1 MALEMGTIDAVE
13 WVSPVY
19 DMPLGFHKVAKYY
32 YTGWQEPMGDCQ
44 LLVNQKA
51 LEKLPTDLQ
60 AILEAAARL
69 AGENFQNKGFYEN
82 ARIWAELKAQFP
94 DVQVRDFPADVIA
107 ALKKATNEIL
117 DEEAAKDPMFKEIL
131 DSQRAFLKIGREWNK
146 ISTVA
151 YINNVS
157 GIAGESAANPIS
169 ADSSGTTSSDSASSE
184 NHSAASDSNAT
195 DGKNLGATK

>member
-1 MALEMGTIDAVE
+1 
-13 WVSPVY
+13 
-19 DMPLGFHKVAKYY
+19 
-32 YTGWQEPMGDCQ
+32 MGDCQ
-44 LLVNQKA
+44 LLVYQKA
-51 LEKLPTDLQ
+51 LEKLPADLQ

-157 GIAGESAANPIS
+157 GIAGESIANPIS
-169 ADSSGTTSSDSASSE
+169 AGSSGATSSDSASSE
-184 NHSAASDSNAT
+184 NHGAASDSNTT